1 MDSTKY
7 IGVVSY
13 KGGVG
18 KTTTAVHLAGAFA
31 QRGATLLIDDD
42 PNQSALFWA
51 SQGKFDFKTAT
62 SVQSV
67 RFAGAAQFVVI
78 DTEARPTPA
87 ALKTIAETCDFIVCV
102 TTLRGL
108 DVAALLNTTDALKK
122 LGTPYKVLLI
132 MVRKGAPELPETIAY
147 LEESGA
153 PVFRSTIRD
162 LKVFEKAP
170 LEGVL
175 VEKTRDRSRGIAA
188 RGYVELAKE
197 VEQCLGLAQ

>member
-1 MDSTKY
+1 MY
-7 IGVVSY
+7 VGIVSY

-18 KTTTAVHLAGAFA
+18 KTTTAVHLAGSFA
-31 QRGATLLIDDD
+31 ELGTTLLIDDD

-51 SQGKFDFKTAT
+51 SQGKLAFKAAT

-67 RFAGAAQFVVI
+67 RFAGEARYVVI
-78 DTEARPTPA
+78 DTEARPNPQ
-87 ALKTIAETCDFIVCV
+87 ALRTIAETCDFIVCV

-108 DVAALLNTTDALKK
+108 DVTALLDTTDALKK
-122 LGTPYKVLLI
+122 LKTPFKVLLT
-132 MVRKGAPELPETIAY
+132 MVRKGAPELPETITF

-153 PVFRSTIRD
+153 PVFKSVIRD

-175 VEKTRDRSRGIAA
+175 VEQTRDRSRKIAA
-188 RGYVELAKE
+188 RGYQQLAME
-197 VEQCLGLAQ
+197 VRECLDWTQ